1 VRSPARVTLSWTRKR
16 ILRVSDAR
24 FAPWDDF
31 CTVWHIFDLLPGG
44 PSPTIDQR
52 NTEIYGGSLGLSA
65 AEIAELRHSGV
76 I

>member
-1 VRSPARVTLSWTRKR
+1 MRVTFSWTRKR

-31 CTVWHIFDLLPGG
+31 CTVWHIFDLLPGD
-44 PSPTIDQR
+44 PSPTIGQR
-52 NTEIYGGSLGLSA
+52 NTEIYGGSFGLPA

>member
-1 VRSPARVTLSWTRKR
+1 VRSPACVTLSWTRKR

-44 PSPTIDQR
+44 PSPTIGQH
-52 NTEIYGGSLGLSA
+52 NAEIYCGWLGLSA
-65 AEIAELRHSGV
+65 TEIAELRHSGV